1 MRFDE
6 FVDVVVKEIRDYLP
20 KTFAEAGVELKT
32 VTKNNG
38 VELTGLII
46 RREAS
51 NICPTIYLDPYYEAY
66 KAGEEMDK
74 ILREI
79 ADTRMRTDIK
89 EPFDA
94 DQFMQFERVKELI
107 VPRLVNKEQNSE
119 QLTERPYSVLA
130 DLAVTYHIMLF
141 NGNASTPV
149 TNNFMKE
156 WGIKTEELH
165 ETAIRN
171 MLRLFPSTFRGMSV
185 VVNELHPGY
194 MDVLA
199 PEDEALF
206 VLSNSGKMFGAAA
219 ILDNKFLRGIA
230 ERMGKELYVLPSSI
244 HELLVVTPNV
254 EKNLDELKEMV
265 TSTNASTLDPE
276 ERLSDHVYRYN
287 IETGLEI
294 AC

>member
-1 MRFDE
+1 
-6 FVDVVVKEIRDYLP
+6 
-20 KTFAEAGVELKT
+20 
-32 VTKNNG
+32 
-38 VELTGLII
+38 
-46 RREAS
+46 
-51 NICPTIYLDPYYEAY
+51 
-66 KAGEEMDK
+66 
-74 ILREI
+74 
-79 ADTRMRTDIK
+79 
-89 EPFDA
+89 
-94 DQFMQFERVKELI
+94 MQFERVKELI

>member
-6 FVDVVVKEIRDYLP
+6 FVDVVKEIRDYLP